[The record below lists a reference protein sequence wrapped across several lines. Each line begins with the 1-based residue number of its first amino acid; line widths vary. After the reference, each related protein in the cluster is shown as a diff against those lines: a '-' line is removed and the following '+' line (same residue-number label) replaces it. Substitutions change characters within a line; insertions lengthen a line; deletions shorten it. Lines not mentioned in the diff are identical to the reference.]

1 MMLWRRI
8 LSKDFDLNDFGIDS
22 NSHFRYT
29 PALILLAE
37 EEATTIIEV
46 ERILKQ
52 ALKCAENA
60 YRKTQQL
67 LEQGHNQD
75 IVHSKWNSLKIFLS
89 TRHRLFHLERNTNI
103 LIYVKR
109 RLGMCARKLGKL
121 REAAKIFR
129 DLVKEFPMMSVFNI
143 HENLIEVLLALQ
155 NYADVQ
161 GVLAKYDGH

>member
-1 MMLWRRI
+1 M
-8 LSKDFDLNDFGIDS
+8 
-22 NSHFRYT
+22 
-29 PALILLAE
+29 
-37 EEATTIIEV
+37 
-46 ERILKQ
+46 KQ

-75 IVHSKWNSLKIFLS
+75 LVHSKSKEFSSTLSLSIIGDC
-89 TRHRLFHLERNTNI
+89 LERNTNI

-161 GVLAKYDGH
+161 GVLAKYDGKKSVNLIPRSFPSVTDSYPIFLQISVCRNQPRFVTQLLY

>member
-1 MMLWRRI
+1 M
-8 LSKDFDLNDFGIDS
+8 
-22 NSHFRYT
+22 
-29 PALILLAE
+29 ILLAE
-37 EEATTIIEV
+37 EEATTILEV

-60 YRKTQQL
+60 YRKSQQL

-75 IVHSKWNSLKIFLS
+75 ILHSQCSSHRFFNNKTTTIFS
-89 TRHRLFHLERNTNI
+89 FLERNTNI

-121 REAAKIFR
+121 REATKIFR

-161 GVLAKYDGH
+161 GVLAKYDGSTNKNEQNRFSFAFF